1 MAHKIYA
8 LSDLHG
14 HYEILLAM
22 LEKIRFDSSDT
33 LYILGDCNDRGE
45 KAMEIY
51 QSFSAP
57 TQVRGMFI

>member
-45 KAMEIY
+45 RLWKFT
-51 QSFSAP
+51 SLSAS
-57 TQVRGMFI
+57 TRTTYFC